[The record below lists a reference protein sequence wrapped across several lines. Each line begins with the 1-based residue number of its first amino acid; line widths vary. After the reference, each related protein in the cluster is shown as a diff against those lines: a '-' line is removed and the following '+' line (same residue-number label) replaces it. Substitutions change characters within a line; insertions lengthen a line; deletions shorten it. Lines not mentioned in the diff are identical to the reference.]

1 MLMHRYDR
9 LKELPIRNHIRTDY
23 CIRHSDGYSFDITDI
38 RYLTK
43 LTVLLLI
50 YSILQHNIQPFSA
63 TDFNLSG
70 VAS

>member
-38 RYLTK
+38 
-43 LTVLLLI
+43 
-50 YSILQHNIQPFSA
+50 
-63 TDFNLSG
+63 
-70 VAS
+70 